1 MKLIEKTAD
10 ILEYRI
16 NYWFAKIFFI
26 VIFSYFTGAIIYF
39 SDHSKLNCQA
49 ARIGVNC
56 HISRTKIILNS
67 QPTINELNNVIK
79 VEIIKRTSNNAS
91 QVVLSNG
98 VNSLSFEA
106 NSDNDAIK
114 IGDRLTNYLQQP
126 TNEPLTI
133 ERDFNLYWFIILLFF
148 GAVYGFLM
156 PTASTVKLDC
166 HSQQLVTTN
175 YFAIARP
182 KVEKYP
188 FKAIVDVRV
197 DKKCASE
204 GRTNYIPTVYLR
216 NGRRTEKITLF
227 TPGFDLKKQR
237 VETLV
242 SDIRWFLNHNP

>member
-1 MKLIEKTAD
+1 MKLIEKTAN

-39 SDHSKLNCQA
+39 SNNSQLKCKA
-49 ARIGVNC
+49 AIVGVNC
-56 HISRTKIILNS
+56 HISKTNIIPNS
-67 QPTINELNNVIK
+67 QSTVNELNNIIK
-79 VEIIKRTSNNAS
+79 VEVINRTSNNAS

-126 TNEPLTI
+126 TNEPLII
-133 ERDFNLYWFIILLFF
+133 ERDFNLYWFVILLFF

-166 HSQQLVTTN
+166 HTQQLIITN
-175 YFAIARP
+175 YFAFARP
-182 KVEKYP
+182 KVEKYS

-197 DKKCASE
+197 DKKSASK
-204 GRTNYIPTVYLR
+204 GGTNYIPTVYLK

-227 TPGFDLKKQR
+227 TAGINLKKQR

-242 SDIRWFLNHNP
+242 DDIRWFLNRNP